1 MEESKSN
8 FKELLSTDPKFAILD
23 NYDFKVIPGK
33 HIPGQRRHM
42 VEYDVK
48 DIALHEI
55 FGTYGTKLRPKDNP
69 NDDPEPP
76 EKKEPPTPPPKLPVQ

>member
-33 HIPGQRRHM
+33 HIPG
-42 VEYDVK
+42 
-48 DIALHEI
+48 
-55 FGTYGTKLRPKDNP
+55 
-69 NDDPEPP
+69 
-76 EKKEPPTPPPKLPVQ
+76 